1 MSKIRVLSDHVAN
14 QIAAGEVVERPASV
28 AKELVENAI
37 DAGAT
42 RIAIDV
48 ESGGRRLLK
57 VSDDGEGMTRDDAI
71 LAFERHATSKI
82 TTSDDLASISTLG
95 FRGEALASIASV
107 ARVELTSKTE
117 EAAAATRVLI
127 EGGKMRD
134 VKDAAHPRGTT
145 IAVRDLFFNVP
156 ARRKFLRSEA
166 TESFHL
172 TNLVTHYALA
182 HPEIAFTLTNNGREG
197 LRVSPAKDLRER
209 AYQIFGAEF
218 LDNLLEVNGGHAPV
232 ARVSGFVSAP
242 RDRRTSRDAQYL
254 FVNGRFVRDRLI
266 GRALSEGYRAILPH
280 GVYPAALLFI
290 ETPLEEVDVNVHP
303 AKTEVRFRRAS
314 AVVDAVREAV
324 RGALASAGYV
334 RAESREASPSTVSLS
349 EEHSVQDLQS
359 GSRAASLESSEIAN
373 AMAATGE
380 VSSGSDVGSRSF
392 AGSEPAGTFAPA
404 TQPRIEFS
412 SMPIQDG
419 ESLVEEPD
427 RESPLRGNTARDLEA
442 IMREAVAAEPG
453 ITRRQEQ
460 EAGAGALSE
469 PPALAGGGDRRQEQA
484 ARSGVS
490 SVPPDVAAASRP
502 QLPPLNSAEKFT
514 REVAAESL
522 SNDIRPLGQL
532 DESFIIAT
540 DNEGLLLIDQHVAHE
555 RILFDKYRALES
567 TRLVESQHLLIPE
580 TFDLTPAQ
588 AAVFDI
594 VAVELES
601 YGFELMRLSGRTVAI
616 KAAPADLPAGEA
628 RNMLAELLDTV
639 DAEKKGS
646 ARETL
651 RDDIAASL
659 ACHAAIKVNMPLSP
673 EKMRW
678 LIDRLLQTSSPTTC
692 PHGRPVIL
700 RLATRD
706 ILKGFHRI

>member
-1 MSKIRVLSDHVAN
+1 MSIIRVLPDHVAN

-37 DAGAT
+37 DAGAG
-42 RIAIDV
+42 RIVIDV
-48 ESGGRRLLK
+48 EAGGRRLLR
-57 VSDDGEGMTRDDAI
+57 VTDDGQGMVRDDAV

-82 TTSDDLASISTLG
+82 AKSEDLSNIATLG

-107 ARVELTSKTE
+107 ARVELTTKT
-117 EAAAATRVLI
+117 EAAAGATRVFI

-182 HPEIAFTLTNNGREG
+182 HPEISFTLTNNGREV
-197 LRVSPAKDLRER
+197 LRVAPAKDLRER
-209 AYQIFGAEF
+209 AYQVFGAEF
-218 LDNLLEVNGGHAPV
+218 LDNLLEVRGDHGGV

-266 GRALSEGYRAILPH
+266 SRALSEGYRAVLPH
-280 GVYPAALLFI
+280 GVYPAALLFVEI
-290 ETPLEEVDVNVHP
+290 PLEEVDVNVHP
-303 AKTEVRFRRAS
+303 AKTEVRFRRAA
-314 AVVDAVREAV
+314 AVSDAVREAV
-324 RGALASAGYV
+324 RSALASGGYV
-334 RAESREASPSTVSLS
+334 RADLKEQKDQPFDEVEQPENSFNSMSAAAGEIGFQD
-349 EEHSVQDLQS
+349 VQ
-359 GSRAASLESSEIAN
+359 
-373 AMAATGE
+373 
-380 VSSGSDVGSRSF
+380 F
-392 AGSEPAGTFAPA
+392 AGAAGYAHSAEEAQGQSQIDFQPLPGEADDFAEFTEARPLKSE
-404 TQPRIEFS
+404 
-412 SMPIQDG
+412 
-419 ESLVEEPD
+419 
-427 RESPLRGNTARDLEA
+427 TARDLDA
-442 IMREAVAAEPG
+442 ILRDAIATEEVTPDSHLETGTAEVQSPTSKVQG
-453 ITRRQEQ
+453 QLETGS
-460 EAGAGALSE
+460 AGV
-469 PPALAGGGDRRQEQA
+469 PPATRG
-484 ARSGVS
+484 SSPTVS
-490 SVPPDVAAASRP
+490 EGSDSAP
-502 QLPPLNSAEKFT
+502 LPPLDSADRFT
-514 REVAAESL
+514 KEVSIESL
-522 SNDIRPLGQL
+522 SSNIRPLGQL

-540 DNEGLLLIDQHVAHE
+540 DNQGLLLIDQHVAHE

-567 TRLVESQHLLIPE
+567 TRQAESQHLLIPE

-588 AAVFDI
+588 ASVFD
-594 VAVELES
+594 VLAEELET

-646 ARETL
+646 ARESM

-659 ACHAAIKVNMPLSP
+659 ACHAAIKVNMPLTP

-678 LIDRLLQTSSPTTC
+678 LIDRLLKTSSPTTC

>member
-1 MSKIRVLSDHVAN
+1 MSKIRLLPDHVAN

-42 RIAIDV
+42 RITIDV
-48 ESGGRRLLK
+48 EAGGRRLLK
-57 VSDDGEGMTRDDAI
+57 VSDDGHGMVRDDAVM
-71 LAFERHATSKI
+71 AFERHATSKI
-82 TTSDDLASISTLG
+82 ANSEDLSSISTLG

-107 ARVELTSKTE
+107 ARVELTTNTE
-117 EAAAATRVLI
+117 DGAATKVVI
-127 EGGKMRD
+127 DGGKMRD
-134 VKDAAHPRGTT
+134 VKDAPHPRGTT
-145 IAVRDLFFNVP
+145 LSVRDLFFNVP

-182 HPEIAFTLTNNGREG
+182 HPEIAFTLTNNGREVV
-197 LRVSPAKDLRER
+197 RVAPAQDLRER

-218 LDNLLEVNGGHAPV
+218 LDSQLEVRGGYAKV

-266 GRALSEGYRAILPH
+266 SRALSEGYRAILPH
-280 GVYPAALLFI
+280 GSYPAALLFV

-303 AKTEVRFRRAS
+303 AKTEVRFRRPA
-314 AVVDAVREAV
+314 AVADAVREAV
-324 RGALASAGYV
+324 RGALASAGYA
-334 RAESREASPSTVSLS
+334 RAETRAEADYRGDDSQPS
-349 EEHSVQDLQS
+349 DL
-359 GSRAASLESSEIAN
+359 AVA
-373 AMAATGE
+373 
-380 VSSGSDVGSRSF
+380 
-392 AGSEPAGTFAPA
+392 APA
-404 TQPRIEFS
+404 TEAAVPASSAAAASFEGSGVEEQVQRQAAVQPRIEFVPPPETPNNDFLPDPAQLPS
-412 SMPIQDG
+412 GSAGAPPATSAEREQLISRLQSVTEPIQATR
-419 ESLVEEPD
+419 P
-427 RESPLRGNTARDLEA
+427 
-442 IMREAVAAEPG
+442 IAA
-453 ITRRQEQ
+453 Q
-460 EAGAGALSE
+460 
-469 PPALAGGGDRRQEQA
+469 
-484 ARSGVS
+484 
-490 SVPPDVAAASRP
+490 SV
-502 QLPPLNSAEKFT
+502 QLPPLNSAQKFA
-514 REVAAESL
+514 REVAVESL
-522 SNDIRPLGQL
+522 SSDIRPLGQL

-555 RILFDKYRALES
+555 RVLFDKYRALES
-567 TRLVESQHLLIPE
+567 SRLAEAQHLLIPE

-588 AAVFDI
+588 AAIFDT
-594 VAVELES
+594 VAPELEN

-616 KAAPADLPAGEA
+616 KATPADLPPGEA
-628 RNMLAELLDTV
+628 RNMLAEILDTV

-659 ACHAAIKVNMPLSP
+659 ACHAAIKVNMPLTQ

>member
-1 MSKIRVLSDHVAN
+1 MSKIRVLPDHLSN

-42 RIAIDV
+42 SITLEV

-57 VSDDGEGMTRDDAI
+57 VSDNGFGMVRDDAV

-82 TTSDDLASISTLG
+82 SKAEDLAAIATLG

-107 ARVELTSKTE
+107 ARVELTTRTE
-117 EAAAATRVLI
+117 ETSAATRVKI

-134 VKDAAHPRGTT
+134 VKDASHPRGTT
-145 IAVRDLFFNVP
+145 ITVRDLFFNVP

-182 HPEIAFTLTNNGREG
+182 HPEIALSLTNNGREI
-197 LRVSPAKDLRER
+197 LRATPAADLRER

-218 LDNLLEVNGGHAPV
+218 LDNLLEVKGGNANV
-232 ARVSGFVSAP
+232 ARVAGFVSAP

-266 GRALSEGYRAILPH
+266 GRALSEGYRSVLPH

-303 AKTEVRFRRAS
+303 AKTEVRFRRAA
-314 AVVDAVREAV
+314 AVAEAVREAV
-324 RGALASAGYV
+324 RGALASAGFV
-334 RAESREASPSTVSLS
+334 RTETIPEEPAYFSESQPDRAVSS
-349 EEHSVQDLQS
+349 MSA
-359 GSRAASLESSEIAN
+359 AASQSSTNPTIGRFADLGNTAPVKVETQSRIDFAELDPADEDLAVADLAETN
-373 AMAATGE
+373 AGKA
-380 VSSGSDVGSRSF
+380 
-392 AGSEPAGTFAPA
+392 
-404 TQPRIEFS
+404 
-412 SMPIQDG
+412 
-419 ESLVEEPD
+419 
-427 RESPLRGNTARDLEA
+427 NTARDLDA
-442 IMREAVAAEPG
+442 IMREELSAQPLAPDAPLDLGFEHEAVELEETKTATPG
-453 ITRRQEQ
+453 W
-460 EAGAGALSE
+460 
-469 PPALAGGGDRRQEQA
+469 
-484 ARSGVS
+484 
-490 SVPPDVAAASRP
+490 
-502 QLPPLNSAEKFT
+502 PPLNSAEKFT
-514 REVAAESL
+514 REVPVESL
-522 SNDIRPLGQL
+522 SANIRPLGQL

-540 DNEGLLLIDQHVAHE
+540 DDEGLLLIDQHVAHE
-555 RILFDKYRALES
+555 RVLFDKYRALES
-567 TRLVESQHLLIPE
+567 ARTPEAQQLLIPE

-588 AAVFDI
+588 AAVFDT
-594 VAVELES
+594 VAPELES

-616 KAAPADLPAGEA
+616 KATPGDLPAGEA
-628 RNMLAELLDTV
+628 RNMLAEILDTV
-639 DAEKKGS
+639 DAEKKGA

-651 RDDIAASL
+651 RDEIAASL
-659 ACHAAIKVNMPLSP
+659 ACHAAIKVNMPLTP

-678 LIDRLLQTSSPTTC
+678 LIDRLLRTSSPTTC